1 MTTYYKFAAVVA
13 ALLAISVVAS
23 PTGRSAM
30 AWTWIDTVEFM
41 ERITPPNSSYLD
53 RLDPTCPQCM

>member
-23 PTGRSAM
+23 PTGRRAM
-30 AWTWIDTVEFM
+30 AWTWIDTVEVV
-41 ERITPPNSSYLD
+41 ERITHPGSSYLD
-53 RLDPTCPQCM
+53 RLDPTCPQCI

>member
-23 PTGRSAM
+23 PTARKAM
-30 AWTWIDTVEFM
+30 AWTQIQTVEVI
-41 ERITPPNSSYLD
+41 ERITHPSCSYLD